1 MSDERLELI
10 IDSED
15 TYQDVGSV
23 FYINPH
29 RLSLLRCL
37 TDSQFVSC
45 TIKNSP
51 VDCLTSMNFNYIIR
65 KMRPE
70 TTCEV
75 IIYQPITVM
84 QEYDAKQIEANAKLA
99 GFTNFETNSFDF
111 VDSKT
116 DKKFK
121 TLAVTFQKPI
131 RVEEEADSRLR
142 VSLIVKKDEKRT
154 TITPSNQFSTSNK
167 KK

>member
-1 MSDERLELI
+1 
-10 IDSED
+10 
-15 TYQDVGSV
+15 
-23 FYINPH
+23 
-29 RLSLLRCL
+29 
-37 TDSQFVSC
+37 
-45 TIKNSP
+45 
-51 VDCLTSMNFNYIIR
+51 
-65 KMRPE
+65 
-70 TTCEV
+70 
-75 IIYQPITVM
+75 M

-131 RVEEEADSRLR
+131 KVEEDPESKVR

-154 TITPSNQFSTSNK
+154 TITPTNQFSTSNK
-167 KK
+167 KKQG